1 MKTLDL
7 SDSIGLMMKRS
18 AKSWE
23 RATDIEMTKRFGL
36 TGGKWKTITG
46 LSIKEGI
53 TQKQLA
59 DMMFVEAP
67 TLVPIIDKLEKE
79 GYIVRKTDPKDRR
92 NNLVFLTNKAKKTT
106 DSIIDCIAEMRDV
119 GLEKIS
125 KKDLE
130 ITKKTLMQISAN
142 ADAFIIKKG
151 EKTDPDVWTDTQNK
165 SQKTLV
171 KV

>member
-7 SDSIGLMMKRS
+7 KDSIGLMLKRS

-23 RATDIEMTKRFGL
+23 RAADIELTKRFGI
-36 TGGKWKTITG
+36 TGGKWKVITG

-67 TLVPIIDKLEKE
+67 TLVPIIDRMEKD
-79 GYIVRKTDPKDRR
+79 GYLTRQPDPKDRR
-92 NNLVFLTNKAKKTT
+92 NNLIFLTKKAKKAVNP
-106 DSIIDCIAEMRDV
+106 IIDCIVELRDM
-119 GLEKIS
+119 GLDKIS

-130 ITKKTLMQISAN
+130 ITKRTLTQINAN
-142 ADAFIIKKG
+142 AEAFIIEKGKKI
-151 EKTDPDVWTDTQNK
+151 EPDIWTNPQNK

>member
-7 SDSIGLMMKRS
+7 KDSIGLMMKRS

-23 RATDIEMTKRFGL
+23 RAADIEMTERFSL
-36 TGGKWKTITG
+36 TSGKWKTLVG

-79 GYIVRKTDPKDRR
+79 GYIVRKADSKDRR
-92 NNLVFLTNKAKKTT
+92 NNLVFLTKEAKKTT
-106 DSIIDCIAEMRDV
+106 DAIIDCIVEMRDM
-119 GLEKIS
+119 GLDKIS

-130 ITKKTLMQISAN
+130 VTKKTLMQINAN
-142 ADAFIIKKG
+142 AEAFIIRKG
-151 EKTDPDVWTDTQNK
+151 EKTEPDIWTTPQNK